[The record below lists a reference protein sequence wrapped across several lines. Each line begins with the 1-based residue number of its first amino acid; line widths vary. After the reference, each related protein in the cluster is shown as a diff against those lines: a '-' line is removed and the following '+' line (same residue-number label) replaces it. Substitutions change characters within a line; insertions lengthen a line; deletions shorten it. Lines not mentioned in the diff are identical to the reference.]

1 MFSMGA
7 HCTKYRNRARIYI
20 IVLGAPFNGNLPVQ
34 SMATGLET
42 RLYIIA
48 AATQHSIMIASVE
61 SSILI

>member
-7 HCTKYRNRARIYI
+7 HCTKYRNGARNTIIYI
-20 IVLGAPFNGNLPVQ
+20 IVLGAPFNGNLPVK

-48 AATQHSIMIASVE
+48 SDTQHSNND
-61 SSILI
+61 SIRLS